1 MMMPP
6 MEETRMDAREAG
18 LILGRLPTGPLNAIT
33 DVKDV
38 RVGHVTLSRG
48 DVQTG
53 VTVVLP
59 HEEEAEKALFYY
71 GCHVLNGHG
80 EATGIQV
87 LEDFGMMSAPV
98 FLTNVM
104 AVGRVYNGGITFG
117 YGRDKG
123 LPTDGGWPP
132 IVMSID
138 DRYLN
143 DLRARAVTEQHALE
157 AVGKAM
163 GGVVD
168 SGSVGAGTG
177 AVAFG
182 FKGGIGTS
190 SKRIDLD
197 ASTTH
202 VGMITLANHGQR
214 EELVIDGVPVGKKWK
229 DSPFADHKYRGAVGV
244 VATDAPMSPSQLNQ
258 LAQRAVA
265 GWQRTGGLLDSITT
279 AMVVA
284 FSTGI
289 RLESTNEVR
298 EHRLEFV
305 PESRISAFYRAAA
318 EAAEESVINALF
330 RATTV
335 TGRDGRVAQA
345 VPIDTLMKVIKTH
358 K

>member
-1 MMMPP
+1 
-6 MEETRMDAREAG
+6 MEEKRRNAREAG
-18 LILGRLPTGPLNAIT
+18 LVFGRLPPGPLNAIT

-38 RVGHVTLSRG
+38 RVGHATLSRG
-48 DVQTG
+48 NVQTG

-59 HEEEAEKALFYY
+59 HEADAERALWFY
-71 GCHVLNGHG
+71 GCHIFNGHG

-98 FLTNVM
+98 FLTNAT

-132 IVMSID
+132 IIMSID

-143 DLRARAVTEQHALE
+143 DLRERAVTEQHALE
-157 AVGKAM
+157 AVEKAT

-190 SKRIDLD
+190 SRRVDLD
-197 ASTTH
+197 ASPTH
-202 VGMITLANHGQR
+202 VGMITLANHGRR
-214 EELVIDGVPVGKKWK
+214 EELVINGVTVGKKWK
-229 DSPFADHKYRGAVGV
+229 DATFANHEYCGVVGV
-244 VATDAPMSPSQLNQ
+244 VATDAPMSPRQLNH

-265 GWQRTGGLLDSITT
+265 GWQCIGGLLDSSTT

-284 FSTGI
+284 FSTGL
-289 RLESTNEVR
+289 RLESAEEAR

-305 PESRISAFYRAAA
+305 PENRISAFYYAAA

-345 VPIDTLMKVIKTH
+345 VPVDTIIKMMKTNKR
-358 K
+358 

>member
-1 MMMPP
+1 
-6 MEETRMDAREAG
+6 MDAREAG
-18 LILGRLPTGPLNAIT
+18 LILGGLPPGPLNGIT
-33 DVKDV
+33 DVKGV
-38 RVGHVTLSRG
+38 RVGHATLSRG

-59 HEEEAEKALFYY
+59 HEADAERALWFY
-71 GCHVLNGHG
+71 GCHIFDGHG

-143 DLRARAVTEQHALE
+143 NLRARAVKEQHALE
-157 AVGKAM
+157 AVKKATS
-163 GGVVD
+163 GVVD

-190 SKRIDLD
+190 SRRVDWD

-202 VGMITLANHGQR
+202 VGVMTLANHGSR

-229 DSPFADHKYRGAVGV
+229 DAASADHAYHGVVGV
-244 VATDAPMSPSQLNQ
+244 VATDVPMSPRQLNH

-265 GWQRTGGLLDSITT
+265 GWQRIGGLLDSITT

-289 RLESTNEVR
+289 RLESVKETR

-305 PESRISAFYRAAA
+305 PESRISSFYRAAA

-335 TGRDGRVAQA
+335 KGRDGRVAQA
-345 VPIDTLMKVIKTH
+345 VPVDTLMKMIKTH
-358 K
+358 KR